1 MLGYFGKFYLQTGC
15 DSLPTWHAL
24 KLPVVLFVALAS
36 LSFLW
41 LAPAR
46 AQDEPPEDELPR
58 EELKIPLTG
67 VVRQGQGQRVLVSDG
82 PGEQVVALL
91 HVEVGDRRL
100 VIMPSGRMHS
110 LAISETAITKKPF
123 RSATKDEVL
132 AELKSGRLAK
142 FKSRSTA
149 RYVYLYNTSEEFYR
163 GTSRIL
169 ETMYPATVAYFKRQ
183 KLPVHDPAGP
193 LIVLM
198 FRTEDEFQ
206 RYEPVPRG
214 VAAYYSA
221 ETNHVVM
228 YEQSDLV
235 EMAPELAVKQAIG
248 VVAHEGVH
256 QILNNIGVQQRL
268 SRWPLWTAEG
278 LAEYFAPTSVDKRLR
293 WKGVGMPND
302 FRIHELESLLKK
314 RSNIDGEM
322 VSQTV
327 SASGLS
333 SAGYASAWALT
344 LSCLAQERK
353 IPCLPA
359 RSREARTARA
369 ARPAPG
375 HGPAQATV
383 YQVLRLGLRGHRAG
397 RDRTFAKFAVH
408 RPHRQS
414 NALRRDAQHVCA
426 ADGWRD
432 QLAGVRPPL
441 ARRNPDQGA
450 CVRSRASHFRR
461 HAIRESI
468 VGGAV
473 CSAVAAFALNARS
486 GCADVGANRLG

>member
-1 MLGYFGKFYLQTGC
+1 MLGYFGKFHSQTAC
-15 DSLPTWHAL
+15 DSPPTRRAL
-24 KLPVVLFVALAS
+24 KALAVVIVALGS
-36 LSFLW
+36 LSLLW

-46 AQDEPPEDELPR
+46 AKDEPPEGEPPR
-58 EELKIPLTG
+58 EELTIPSTG

-82 PGEQVVALL
+82 QGEQVVALL

-100 VIMPSGRMHS
+100 VIMPSGRMRS

-123 RSATKDEVL
+123 RSATKEEVL

-206 RYEPVPRG
+206 RYEPVPQG

-256 QILNNIGVQQRL
+256 QVLNNIGVQQRL

-327 SASGLS
+327 AASGLS

-344 LSCLAQERK
+344 HYLASRKKEKFHAYLREVAKLEPLEPRDPRQATAQRKQLFTKFFGSDYEAIERAV
-353 IPCLPA
+353 IEHVQSLPYTDPIA
-359 RSREARTARA
+359 NQTHYVVMLNTSALRTAGVTSS
-369 ARPAPG
+369 PASVRRWQEETLTKVPASVR
-375 HGPAQATV
+375 AQATFDV
-383 YQVLRLGLRGHRAG
+383 MPFENRSLAEQYA
-397 RDRTFAKFAVH
+397 
-408 RPHRQS
+408 RQW
-414 NALRRDAQHVCA
+414 LQ
-426 ADGWRD
+426 
-432 QLAGVRPPL
+432 
-441 ARRNPDQGA
+441 
-450 CVRSRASHFRR
+450 SR
-461 HAIRESI
+461 
-468 VGGAV
+468 
-473 CSAVAAFALNARS
+473 
-486 GCADVGANRLG
+486 